1 MRIAEAIGSV
11 LFLSASR
18 TRFRS
23 KCHNDVSSCDGSDL
37 DFTQDSSRDQSS
49 RINRRVLLVSQA
61 LTPRQASST
70 KLPSLRNFH
79 QAELWATA
87 TVLDHAVKAEELSI
101 VALQQCIYS
110 FIHFT
115 PSTEMF
121 LKCCCSFHYIETISA
136 RRRS

>member
-37 DFTQDSSRDQSS
+37 DFTQDSARDQSS

-110 FIHFT
+110 FHSIHLDVL
-115 PSTEMF
+115 EMLLF
-121 LKCCCSFHYIETISA
+121 ISLHYIETISA
-136 RRRS
+136 RWRS